1 MKRLIAVLMI
11 CFILCG
17 CSDTAGEIFG
27 PITDA
32 LSAPTEPPVIPPLPA
47 DAYVEGTAMVVK
59 FEMGAEFEMLLNSYC
74 AVLEVRGLNEA
85 GDALLSSIEPTG
97 SYRNAMEVI
106 LSEARNQTLLDTENL
121 ITITA
126 REVGED
132 AWHVGCHNILT
143 WPIENYAKTIGIT
156 TTFQMDAPGPYFDDS
171 TYLSQSTFTRDDGD
185 HTTTICYAN
194 NGYGPQEMD
203 YLIYDNGD
211 YAEIYYLTDT
221 KEFFF
226 CTYYVD
232 GNFSFSYDSPT
243 AYNYYT
249 LTPDGSV
256 WGNSGLRDE
265 EGNNL
270 RTTDLYEDGSYYD
283 AYYENGNVVK
293 QISID
298 PNGVRSE
305 STFDEKGDSVYY
317 LCEDPNGYRQEIEF
331 FSNGIP
337 KWSLTR
343 NPDGSYSEFEYY
355 ESGMVKR
362 EYTCNADG
370 SLFECEYHE
379 NGVFKRTYTCNA
391 DGSAD
396 EQNYDENGIP
406 IDAPA
411 E

>member
-1 MKRLIAVLMI
+1 MKRLLAVLI
-11 CFILCG
+11 VCLILCG
-17 CSDTAGEIFG
+17 CSDTANEIFG
-27 PITDA
+27 PITEA
-32 LSAPTEPPVIPPLPA
+32 LSAPTDPPVIPPLPA
-47 DAYVEGTAMVVK
+47 DAYTEGTAMVVS

-85 GDALLSSIEPTG
+85 GNALLSSIKPTG
-97 SYRNAMEVI
+97 SYRNAMEII
-106 LSEARNQTLLDTENL
+106 LNEAGNQALLEQENL

-126 REVGED
+126 REVDEN

-156 TTFQMDAPGPYFDDS
+156 TKFQMNAPGPYFDDS

-203 YLIYDNGD
+203 YCFYDNGD
-211 YAEIYYLTDT
+211 YEEIYYLTDT
-221 KEFFF
+221 EEFLF
-226 CTYYVD
+226 CTYHVD

-243 AYNYYT
+243 SHSSYT
-249 LTPDGSV
+249 IAPDGFV
-256 WGNSGLRDE
+256 WRSSWLLDEDGNYIQ
-265 EGNNL
+265 
-270 RTTDLYEDGSYYD
+270 TTDLYEDGSFAD
-283 AYYENGNVVK
+283 SYYENGNLVK
-293 QISID
+293 YISID

-305 STFDEKGDSVYY
+305 SIYDEKGDSVYY
-317 LCEDPNGYRQEIEF
+317 LYEDPNGYRQEVEF

-337 KWSLTR
+337 KWSLTH

-355 ESGMVKR
+355 ENSMVKH

-370 SLFECEYHE
+370 SA
-379 NGVFKRTYTCNA
+379 V
-391 DGSAD
+391 
-396 EQNYDENGIP
+396 EQYYDENGLP
-406 IDAPA
+406 IDTPT

>member
-1 MKRLIAVLMI
+1 MVCL
-11 CFILCG
+11 ILCG
-17 CSDTAGEIFG
+17 CSDTANEIFG
-27 PITDA
+27 PITEA

-97 SYRNAMEVI
+97 SYRNAMEII
-106 LSEARNQTLLDTENL
+106 LSEARNQALLDTENL

-156 TTFQMDAPGPYFDDS
+156 TTFQMDAPGSYFDDS

-185 HTTTICYAN
+185 HTTTLCYPPSL
-194 NGYGPQEMD
+194 GLPQDME
-203 YLIYDNGD
+203 YWIYDNGD
-211 YAEIYYLTDT
+211 YEEYYFLRHTDET
-221 KEFFF
+221 LSCKY
-226 CTYYVD
+226 CIN
-232 GNFSFSYDSPT
+232 GNFSFSRYSPT
-243 AYNYYT
+243 VGSSYT

-265 EGNNL
+265 EGNDL
-270 RTTDLYEDGSYYD
+270 RTTELYEDGSYYD

-305 STFDEKGDSVYY
+305 STFDEKDDSVYY

-337 KWSLTR
+337 KWSLTH

-355 ESGMVKR
+355 ENGIVKH

-370 SLFECEYHE
+370 SAY
-379 NGVFKRTYTCNA
+379 
-391 DGSAD
+391 
-396 EQNYDENGIP
+396 EQHYDENGNP
-406 IDAPA
+406 TDAPT